1 MWMLDTFFTSHN
13 SAKEGFSRDEYTYYP
28 NKKEPNLLFKFA
40 INDLAIDLSSACAF
54 IKLDS
59 QLKNV
64 KPAQQTTQPST
75 TEPRGKDDNTTMT
88 PSPYSEEDETK
99 PTPTK
104 TTTTGTSPTETT
116 GTTTTEKKGVVTE
129 SLTTATDNKSSTNVD
144 GDYTMP
150 YSQLSIYKM
159 FIENTGYSKTTNDNT
174 YKKMDAVYSKL
185 FDSSQIN
192 KLSDSNIEDLWNAN
206 KSITIDDAI
215 YNGVYYFA
223 LQPNINTRKCAYSDN
238 QTTGLSSY
246 FLKQIIQNKTRPSI
260 LLSLKNAYY
269 AIIKPRFLINELS
282 NIYWKNAK
290 SLTNSDKGT
299 FNSVLYVLNTCGEL
313 GETNTLEKDLS
324 ANNVA
329 NIMKD
334 TSFTIDSLRMYQIMS
349 VGVELYR
356 FVAYFEKNGAS
367 TSGKG
372 TAAITTT
379 FTNFISGHPEYLKRT
394 NQVEMQSPLVFLMSN
409 PPNNSECPI
418 VNKLAPFM
426 TTVES

>member
-1 MWMLDTFFTSHN
+1 MWMLDTFFN
-13 SAKEGFSRDEYTYYP
+13 SPNNVKEGFSRDEYTYYP
-28 NKKEPNLLFKFA
+28 NKSEPNISFKFA

-64 KPAQQTTQPST
+64 KPTQQTTPPST
-75 TEPRGKDDNTTMT
+75 TETTGKDDTTTMT
-88 PSPYSEEDETK
+88 PSPYSEEDDDTPTPKNTTET
-99 PTPTK
+99 TPTK
-104 TTTTGTSPTETT
+104 TTSTNT
-116 GTTTTEKKGVVTE
+116 KGVITE
-129 SLTTATDNKSSTNVD
+129 SLTTATDNNSPTNVD

-174 YKKMDAVYSKL
+174 YKKMDAIYSNL
-185 FDSSQIN
+185 FDSSQID
-192 KLSDSNIEDLWNAN
+192 KLSDSNIENLWNAN

-223 LQPNINTRKCAYSDN
+223 VQPNMKTRKCAYSDN

-260 LLSLKNAYY
+260 LTSLKTAYY
-269 AIIKPRFLINELS
+269 AIIKPRFIINELS

-290 SLTNSDKGT
+290 SLTNNDKGT
-299 FNSVLYVLNTCGEL
+299 FNSVLYVLNTCSEL
-313 GETNTLEKDLS
+313 GETNTLDKDLS

-349 VGVELYR
+349 VGFELYR

-394 NQVEMQSPLVFLMSN
+394 NQVEIQSPLVFLMSN
-409 PPNNSECPI
+409 PPNNNECPI
-418 VNKLAPFM
+418 VDKLVPFM
-426 TTVES
+426 TMVES